1 MKQNASQFAKTIIF
15 DTSIES
21 VLHQMSLVNDDE
33 TNSIAKIKCLQ
44 DFSERDIEQRKFR
57 TR

>member
-1 MKQNASQFAKTIIF
+1 
-15 DTSIES
+15 
-21 VLHQMSLVNDDE
+21 MSLVNDDE
-33 TNSIAKIKCLQ
+33 TNSIAKLECLQ